1 MCQMPAF
8 AEQKNSSNA
17 KGFLWR
23 TKMTVGEYTYTMP
36 VNIVF
41 KHKKYINI

>member
-1 MCQMPAF
+1 
-8 AEQKNSSNA
+8 
-17 KGFLWR
+17 
-23 TKMTVGEYTYTMP
+23 MTVGEYTYTMP